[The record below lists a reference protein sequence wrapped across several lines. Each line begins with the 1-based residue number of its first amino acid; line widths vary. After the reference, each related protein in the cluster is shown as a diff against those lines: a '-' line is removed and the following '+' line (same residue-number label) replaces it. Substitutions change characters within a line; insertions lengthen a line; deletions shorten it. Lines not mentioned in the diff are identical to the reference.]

1 MYDMANTITVRVNPA
16 LREALAER
24 ARLERK
30 AVSEVVREILE
41 SALTKRPLAERI
53 GKLRG
58 GLRVHVPANDWQR
71 RIRDR
76 NWRS

>member
-1 MYDMANTITVRVNPA
+1 MYDMANTITIRVNPE

-30 AVSEVVREILE
+30 AVSEVVREVLE
-41 SALTKRPLAERI
+41 SALSKRPLSDRI
-53 GKLRG
+53 SKLRG
-58 GLRVHVPANDWQR
+58 GLRVGAPASDWQR
-71 RIRDR
+71 RIRER

>member
-1 MYDMANTITVRVNPA
+1 MYDMANTITIRVNPA

-30 AVSEVVREILE
+30 AVSEVIREILE
-41 SALTKRPLAERI
+41 SALSRRPLAERV

-58 GLRVHVPANDWQR
+58 RLRVPAPTNELQR
-71 RIRDR
+71 RIRER

>member
-1 MYDMANTITVRVNPA
+1 MANAITIRVNPA
-16 LREALAER
+16 LREALSEH

-30 AVSEVVREILE
+30 GASEVIREILQC
-41 SALTKRPLAERI
+41 ALTKRPLADRI

-58 GLRVHVPANDWQR
+58 GLRVRSPASDSQR
-71 RIRDR
+71 RIRER